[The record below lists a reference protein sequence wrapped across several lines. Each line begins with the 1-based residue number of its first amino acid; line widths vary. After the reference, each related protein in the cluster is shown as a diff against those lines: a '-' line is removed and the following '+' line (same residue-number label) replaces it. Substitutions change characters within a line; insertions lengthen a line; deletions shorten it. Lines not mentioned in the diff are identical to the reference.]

1 MSRAAHQDQRQR
13 CRPSEGDS
21 DDHYRQDACKPS
33 CFALSEPSQAWL
45 NQQTIGNSSW
55 IESLESIIE
64 LDNARVPRNTVFL
77 SPQWTPASIGAPYFT
92 TLQSALNYVAA
103 QDPQPYEPWTIVI
116 YPGVYDTPLGV
127 IPDVPVERPQQAK
140 LVNPV
145 SQRFKWIQCTYKH
158 HALPHDGPQPMCRW
172 QDWIRM
178 RQLKSKI
185 REQTQLAMDRQ
196 STSTQKPSSLVQGHN
211 NNDDLEKLSIQ
222 PVPDVTEARQRRD
235 QRRQARVQPQAI
247 FQVPANVTLH
257 AVANYTV
264 FINDELELDN
274 TNYPEEWTI
283 AFENIVFLRSI
294 TSVRQVLGKPSAT
307 HLINCTFIDLFQ
319 ILYLGIFVR
328 NNTGLSG
335 DDQWYVTECRFLE
348 NTGIDAN
355 SDGCRVLG
363 NGNTW
368 REGFIDVGS
377 PLQTCE
383 LVMDFVAGNVF
394 DCSVRGASHMIISG
408 ASSGGWITLLDQS
421 SVRLTNCTVAT
432 LNCFNQS
439 QLRGNGAIQNLVL
452 GDAAHGIFSG
462 YIQSIHSAL
471 GTTLL
476 FNGDYT
482 WLNGTGQVDLR
493 RRVGQVTVLAN
504 TTQATFNFG
513 TTYPSANYHA
523 VATVVNSVVPADVT
537 QVQITQKLVGSLQ
550 VTTSPVRT
558 YDVIVDIIVEQP
570 FVTMDL

>member
-1 MSRAAHQDQRQR
+1 MSKHVAEDKRRKW
-13 CRPSEGDS
+13 CPSE
-21 DDHYRQDACKPS
+21 DDDARHPDHCKPQ
-33 CFALSEPSQAWL
+33 CLALSEPSQAWL

-64 LDNARVPRNTVFL
+64 LDDARMPRNTVFL

-127 IPDVPVERPQQAK
+127 IPDQPVGPPAK
-140 LVNPV
+140 QVAT
-145 SQRFKWIQCTYKH
+145 KWIQCTYKH
-158 HALPHDGPQPMCRW
+158 DALPHDGPQPMCRS
-172 QDWIRM
+172 QDWMRM
-178 RQLKSKI
+178 HQIKSKI
-185 REQTQLAMDRQ
+185 REQTQLAMDRA

-264 FINDELELDN
+264 FINDDLGLDN

-283 AFENIVFLRSI
+283 AFENIIFLRSI
-294 TSVRQVLGKPSAT
+294 TSVRQVLAKPSAT
-307 HLINCTFIDLFQ
+307 HVINCTFIDLFRTSNV
-319 ILYLGIFVR
+319 GIFMN

-335 DDQWYVTECRFLE
+335 DDQWYVTECRFLD
-348 NTGIDAN
+348 NTGIIAD

-368 REGFIDVGS
+368 LEGYMDVGS
-377 PLQTCE
+377 LSQTCA
-383 LVMDFVAGNVF
+383 LVMDSMVDNVF
-394 DCSVRGASHMIISG
+394 DCTLGGTSSMIISG
-408 ASSGGWITLLDQS
+408 ASSNSFITLFDQS
-421 SVRLTNCTVAT
+421 SARLTNCTVR
-432 LNCFNQS
+432 NIDCFNQS
-439 QLRGNGAIQNLVL
+439 QLRGNGAIQNLGL
-452 GDAAHGIFSG
+452 SGAAFGIFSG
-462 YIQSIHSAL
+462 CIQSIFSAL

-513 TTYPSANYHA
+513 TTYPIANYHA
-523 VATVVNSVVPADVT
+523 VATVVNSAVPADVT

-550 VTTSPVRT
+550 VTTSPARL

>member
-21 DDHYRQDACKPS
+21 DDHYHQDACKPS

-64 LDNARVPRNTVFL
+64 LDDARVPRNTVFL
-77 SPQWTPASIGAPYFT
+77 SPQWTPASTGAPYFT

-127 IPDVPVERPQQAK
+127 IPDVPVEIPQQGKQVAT
-140 LVNPV
+140 
-145 SQRFKWIQCTYKH
+145 KWIQCTYKH
-158 HALPHDGPQPMCRW
+158 DALPHDGPQPMCRW

-185 REQTQLAMDRQ
+185 REQTQSLMDRQ

-222 PVPDVTEARQRRD
+222 PLPDVTEARQRRD
-235 QRRQARVQPQAI
+235 KRRDKRRQARMQPQAI

-264 FINDELELDN
+264 FINDDLELDN

-283 AFENIVFLRSI
+283 AFENMVFTRSI
-294 TSVRQVLGKPSAT
+294 MSVRQVLAKPSAT
-307 HLINCTFIDLFQ
+307 HVINCTFIDLF
-319 ILYLGIFVR
+319 LTENVGIFML
-328 NNTGLSG
+328 NNIGSFG
-335 DDQWYVTECRFLE
+335 DDQWYLTECRFLD
-348 NTGIDAN
+348 NTGIIPD
-355 SDGCRVLG
+355 SDGCRVHG

-368 REGFIDVGS
+368 LQAYMDVGS
-377 PLQTCE
+377 FSHTCE
-383 LVMDFVAGNVF
+383 LVMDSMAENVF
-394 DCSVRGASHMIISG
+394 DCWLSGASRMIISG
-408 ASSGGWITLLDQS
+408 AGTNSSITLFQQS
-421 SVRLTNCTVAT
+421 YVRLANCTVRNV
-432 LNCFNQS
+432 NCFDQS
-439 QLRGNGAIQNLVL
+439 QLRGNGAILNLSL
-452 GDAAHGIFSG
+452 SGTAFGIFSG
-462 YIQSIHSAL
+462 CIESIHSAL

-493 RRVGQVTVLAN
+493 RRVGHVTVLAN
-504 TTQATFNFG
+504 TTQATLNFG
-513 TTYPSANYHA
+513 TTYPSANYRA
-523 VATVVNSVVPADVT
+523 VATVVNSAVPADVT

-550 VTTSPVRT
+550 VTTSPVRA

-570 FVTMDL
+570 FVMMDL